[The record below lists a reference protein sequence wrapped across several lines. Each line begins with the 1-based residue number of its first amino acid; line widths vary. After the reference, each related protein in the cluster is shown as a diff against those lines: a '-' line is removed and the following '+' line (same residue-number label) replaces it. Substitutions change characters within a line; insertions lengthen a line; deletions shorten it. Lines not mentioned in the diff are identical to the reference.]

1 MFAARKCLFFIMM
14 VGGGLG
20 APFAEGQE
28 AKLATLLQKAPSG
41 VNAVGYVNPP
51 ALKKLMSEANFQSS
65 LSDNVE
71 EVWLASAIDP
81 ISLVHQW
88 EAGFAQMDRALSA
101 EALAQIV
108 GGYVDRVAD
117 KDVVWT
123 PKQSYLVPSADNR
136 IGFLRPAKRSLLASW
151 LSGARQPAPPS
162 YLVQQARQ
170 PEEFLS
176 FFFAIDLQDSFSPV
190 PLAKRLADFDALDTI
205 EKANAASILASIRGV
220 TILVGRRSLKEC
232 ILSAEFATSPEPLV
246 GKANAILTEILNRNG
261 TGAPEVADWK
271 VTVKGNTL
279 SFQGAISEDTL
290 HGLLGIFSVQG
301 QAENLAKTAPAT
313 GEAATPNAPA
323 EPTVYESKKYFDDVA
338 VLIERVRKYDT
349 KSTGYR
355 ARWNDM
361 QARRIDELPTLRVD
375 PVLIQYS
382 TDVATLLRNNAL
394 TIRGGNIQA
403 SQVKASQTL
412 SSGYYGYGDGYYDP
426 NSGVDYQRVT
436 DVQARGAAS
445 MDYNS
450 TLAAIDKLTGDI
462 RRAMTQKYQSQF

>member
-1 MFAARKCLFFIMM
+1 MFAPRKFMLFILS
-14 VGGGLG
+14 VGVGLWG
-20 APFAEGQE
+20 PFAKGQE
-28 AKLATLLQKAPSG
+28 AKLATLLPNAPPG
-41 VNAVGYVNPP
+41 VNAVAYVNPP
-51 ALKKLMSEANFQSS
+51 ALRKLMSEANFKSD
-65 LSDNVE
+65 LSESVE
-71 EVWLASAIDP
+71 EVWLTSAIDP

-88 EAGFAQMDRALSA
+88 EAGFAQMDRSLSA

-117 KDVVWT
+117 KEVVWT
-123 PKQSYLVPSADNR
+123 PRQSYLVPAADNR
-136 IGFLRPAKRSLLASW
+136 VGFLRPAKRPLLAAW
-151 LSGARQPAPPS
+151 LSGTRQPAPPS
-162 YLVQQARQ
+162 YLVQQAKQ
-170 PEEFLS
+170 SEEFLS
-176 FFFAIDLQDSFSPV
+176 FFFAIDLENAFSPV
-190 PLAKRLADFDALDTI
+190 PLAKRLADFDSLDTI
-205 EKANAASILASIRGV
+205 EKANAVSILASIRGV
-220 TILVGRRSLKEC
+220 SILVGRRSLKEC
-232 ILSAEFATSPEPLV
+232 ILSAEFSTSPAPLAS
-246 GKANAILTEILNRNG
+246 KANALLTEILNRNG
-261 TGAPEVADWK
+261 TAAPEVADWK

-279 SFQGAISEDTL
+279 SFQGAISEDSL
-290 HGLLGIFSVQG
+290 HALLGVFSLQG
-301 QAENLAKTAPAT
+301 QADQLAKTAPAT

-323 EPTVYESKKYFDDVA
+323 EPTVYESKKYFDDVTE
-338 VLIERVRKYDT
+338 LIERVRKYDT

-375 PVLIQYS
+375 PVLIQYA

-436 DVQARGAAS
+436 DVQARGTAA

-450 TLAAIDKLTGDI
+450 TLSAIDKLTGDI
-462 RRAMTQKYQSQF
+462 RRAMTQKYQTQF